1 MIDRAHHI
9 ALRDGAVV
17 GLRPVVAVDADRLAA
32 FFARLSRAS
41 RDRRFL
47 GPKPSLSPREVA
59 YLADVDQVAH
69 GAIVAV
75 ELERSEAVGEA
86 RYAAWPGRPNAA
98 DLAVTVRDDLQGRG
112 LGRALTKRVV
122 AQARGNGFAVL
133 TASTAWSN
141 APARGLLRSL
151 GFRAL
156 GSNAGVLDLELALNA
171 VADAG
176 CVAC

>member
-1 MIDRAHHI
+1 MIDHADRI
-9 ALRDGAVV
+9 VLRDGAVV
-17 GLRPVVAVDADRLAA
+17 GLRPVVAADADRLAS
-32 FFARLSRAS
+32 FFARLTRAS

-47 GPKPSLSPREVA
+47 GPKPSLSRREVA

-75 ELERSEAVGEA
+75 ELERGDAVGEA
-86 RYAAWPGRPNAA
+86 RYAAWPGRPKAA

-112 LGRALTKRVV
+112 LGRALTGRVV
-122 AQARGNGFAVL
+122 AQARMHGFAVL

-156 GSNAGVLDLELALNA
+156 GSDAGVLDLELALQA
-171 VADAG
+171 VPDAG

>member
-1 MIDRAHHI
+1 MIDRADRI
-9 ALRDGAVV
+9 ALDDGGVV
-17 GLRPVVAVDADRLAA
+17 RLRPVVAADVDRLAA
-32 FFARLSRAS
+32 FFARLSGVS

-59 YLADVDQVAH
+59 YLADVDQVSH

-75 ELERSEAVGEA
+75 ELERGDAVGEA
-86 RYAAWPGRPNAA
+86 RYAAWPGRPQAA

-112 LGRALTKRVV
+112 LGRALTGRVV
-122 AQARGNGFAVL
+122 AQARENGFEVL

-156 GSNAGVLDLELALNA
+156 GSDAGVLDLELALQA